1 MYEGYGFLCPSCW
14 MSPTVKEW
22 IPSYNQHEASIGLD
36 TKNQEPMTYAEP
48 CHLHQKEVGC
58 PAFMNCKVKTVR
70 STSWVRIG
78 KWSCLVSLDHHQLD
92 RLDIWDGDEKIVQ
105 WHSLEKS
112 FVRYAEDK
120 DRWATGNRES
130 WKKDAPKI
138 RDTRQNT
145 MGFWCQDHA
154 YHLCKRT
161 TIDIGSHRMV
171 DKVWQHVLPVSVSL
185 WIR

>member
-1 MYEGYGFLCPSCW
+1 MYKGYGFLCPSCW
-14 MSPTVKEW
+14 MSPTVKER

-105 WHSLEKS
+105 WDRLEKS
-112 FVRYAEDK
+112 FPMDLLDMLRIKV
-120 DRWATGNRES
+120 RWATGDKES
-130 WKKDAPKI
+130 RKKDAPRI
-138 RDTRQNT
+138 RDIMQNTTRQNIVLMSPLPKT
-145 MGFWCQDHA
+145 MP
-154 YHLCKRT
+154 T
-161 TIDIGSHRMV
+161 TSAKGPR
-171 DKVWQHVLPVSVSL
+171 
-185 WIR
+185 